1 MHWILILAGIT
12 RRHLPEIS
20 ISLTA
25 MILVVLSPAF
35 NKGMKAMAGPL
46 PWLMR
51 YGMFVLLATV
61 GSGLL
66 THFGVK
72 SILSLLARLP
82 DGQLLAAVAGAHLV
96 IAWILKRANHI

>member
-1 MHWILILAGIT
+1 MHWIPSLAALT
-12 RRHLPEIS
+12 RSHLPEIA

-46 PWLMR
+46 HWILR
-51 YGMFVLLATV
+51 YGLFVLLATV

-66 THFGVK
+66 THFGVRA
-72 SILSLLARLP
+72 IQAALRGLS
-82 DGQLLAAVAGAHLV
+82 DGRLLAAVAGAHLL
-96 IAWILKRANHI
+96 IAWILKRENHI

>member
-1 MHWILILAGIT
+1 MEWLADLAGLT

-25 MILVVLSPAF
+25 MILVMLTPAF
-35 NKGMKAMAGPL
+35 NKGMKVMSGPL
-46 PWLMR
+46 HWLMR
-51 YGMFVLLATV
+51 YGLFVLLATV

-72 SILSLLARLP
+72 TILSSLRALP
-82 DGQLLAAVAGAHLV
+82 DGQLLAVVAGAHLL
-96 IAWILKRANHI
+96 IAWILKRENHI